1 MFGWGKKKKN
11 NSDNK
16 NEETTKIVQAF
27 GKTLGEYD
35 TSSSIHDV
43 DKLPYDKKTIA
54 EAIIYSISISEDKS
68 QIELLKVGLL
78 SLCSFQENIGE
89 SIAGQVDVTNLD
101 MNLDPE
107 ELAKKY
113 LESSKETNN
122 EKYKELLVKAEEEY
136 KIYLKQIK

>member
-1 MFGWGKKKKN
+1 MLKG
-11 NSDNK
+11 
-16 NEETTKIVQAF
+16 A
-27 GKTLGEYD
+27 
-35 TSSSIHDV
+35 
-43 DKLPYDKKTIA
+43 
-54 EAIIYSISISEDKS
+54 
-68 QIELLKVGLL
+68 LLN
-78 SLCSFQENIGE
+78 LCSFQENIGE

>member
-11 NSDNK
+11 NDNNK
-16 NEETTKIVQAF
+16 NEETTKIIQAF

-43 DKLPYDKKTIA
+43 DKLPYDKETIV

-68 QIELLKVGLL
+68 QIELLKVALL
-78 SLCSFQENIGE
+78 NLCSFQKNIGE
-89 SIAGQVDVTNLD
+89 SIAGQVDVTNFD

-122 EKYKELLVKAEEEY
+122 ERYKELLAKAEQEY
-136 KIYLKQIK
+136 KMYLKRI